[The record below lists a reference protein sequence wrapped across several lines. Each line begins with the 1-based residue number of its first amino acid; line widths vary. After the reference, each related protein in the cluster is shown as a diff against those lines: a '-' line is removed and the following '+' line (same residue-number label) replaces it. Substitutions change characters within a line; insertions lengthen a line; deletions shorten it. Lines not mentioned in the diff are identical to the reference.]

1 MEKQENAFRLD
12 KKSFLI
18 AVVIFI
24 IEVLIALY
32 ITDNFV
38 RPYIGDVLVVILIY
52 YFVKAFVNIGVWPLA
67 IATLLFA
74 YLIETLQ
81 YFQFVKLIGL
91 GDNKLANIVI
101 GNSFAWEDIIAYT
114 IGITI
119 VVLIEAYA
127 TKRKTTYNERR
138 LWKI

>member
-1 MEKQENAFRLD
+1 MKKQQNIFRFH

-18 AVVIFI
+18 AVIIFI

-38 RPYIGDVLVVILIY
+38 RPYVGDVLVVILIY
-52 YFVKAFVNIGVWPLA
+52 YFVKAFINIPIGPLA
-67 IATLLFA
+67 LGTLLFS

-91 GDNKLANIVI
+91 GDNKLANVVL
-101 GNSFAWEDIIAYT
+101 GNYFAWEDIIAYT
-114 IGITI
+114 IGVGI
-119 VVLIEAYA
+119 VLMA
-127 TKRKTTYNERR
+127 ERR
-138 LWKI
+138 KA

>member
-1 MEKQENAFRLD
+1 MEKTTPHFRFQLG
-12 KKSFLI
+12 SFLI
-18 AVVIFI
+18 AAAIFI

-38 RPYIGDVLVVILIY
+38 RPYVGDVLVVILIY
-52 YFVKAFVNIGVWPLA
+52 YFVKAFVHIGVWPLA
-67 IATLLFA
+67 ISTLLFS

-91 GDNKLANIVI
+91 GDNRLANIVI
-101 GNSFAWEDIIAYT
+101 GNSFAWEDILAYT

-119 VVLIEAYA
+119 VVFIETYFI
-127 TKRKTTYNERR
+127 KHKTNPNER
-138 LWKI
+138 LL

>member
-1 MEKQENAFRLD
+1 MEKQENAFRFD

-32 ITDNFV
+32 ITDNFI
-38 RPYIGDVLVVILIY
+38 RPYVGDVLVVILIY
-52 YFVKAFVNIGVWPLA
+52 YFVKAFVNIGIWPLA
-67 IATLLFA
+67 IATLLFS

-91 GDNKLANIVI
+91 GNNKLANIVI
-101 GNSFAWEDIIAYT
+101 GNYFAWEDIMAYT

-119 VVLIEAYA
+119 VVFIETYFI
-127 TKRKTTYNERR
+127 KRKTTIHER
-138 LWKI
+138 LL

>member
-1 MEKQENAFRLD
+1 MKPNKPHFRFHLN
-12 KKSFLI
+12 SFLI
-18 AVVIFI
+18 AFAILI

-32 ITDNFV
+32 ITDNFI

-52 YFVKAFVNIGVWPLA
+52 YFVKAFVHMAIWPLA
-67 IATLLFA
+67 IATLLFS

-91 GDNKLANIVI
+91 GDNKFANVVI
-101 GNSFAWEDIIAYT
+101 GNYFAWEDIMAYT

-119 VVLIEAYA
+119 VVLIETYA
-127 TKRKTTYNERR
+127 IKRKTASNER
-138 LWKI
+138 LL

>member
-1 MEKQENAFRLD
+1 MKPNKLHFRFHLA
-12 KKSFLI
+12 SLLI
-18 AVVIFI
+18 ASAIFI

-38 RPYIGDVLVVILIY
+38 RPYVGDVLVVILIY
-52 YFVKAFVNIGVWPLA
+52 YFIKAFVHIGVWPLA
-67 IATLLFA
+67 IATLLFS

-101 GNSFAWEDIIAYT
+101 GNSFAWEDIMAYT
-114 IGITI
+114 IGIII
-119 VVLIEAYA
+119 VVLIETYSG
-127 TKRKTTYNERR
+127 KRKATNER
-138 LWKI
+138 LL

>member
-138 LWKI
+138 L

>member
-1 MEKQENAFRLD
+1 MEKQENTFRFD

-32 ITDNFV
+32 LTDNFI
-38 RPYIGDVLVVILIY
+38 RPYVGDVLVVILIY
-52 YFVKAFVNIGVWPLA
+52 YFVKAFVHIGIWPLA
-67 IATLLFA
+67 IATLLFS

-101 GNSFAWEDIIAYT
+101 GNYFAWEDMIAYT

-119 VVLIEAYA
+119 VVFIETYFI
-127 TKRKTTYNERR
+127 KRKTTYNGRI
-138 LWKI
+138 L

>member
-1 MEKQENAFRLD
+1 MEKQENAFRFD

-32 ITDNFV
+32 ITDNFI
-38 RPYIGDVLVVILIY
+38 RPYVGDVLVVILIY
-52 YFVKAFVNIGVWPLA
+52 YFVKAFVNIGIWPLA
-67 IATLLFA
+67 VATLLFS

-81 YFQFVKLIGL
+81 YFQFVKVIGL

-101 GNSFAWEDIIAYT
+101 GNYFAWEDMIAYT

-119 VVLIEAYA
+119 VVFIETYFI
-127 TKRKTTYNERR
+127 KTQNHHP
-138 LWKI
+138 